1 MRLRQIEI
9 FYHVYRAGSISG
21 AARDLNV
28 SQPSVSKVLRHAEDQ
43 LGFDLFVRRNGR
55 LVATPAADEL
65 FVEAEDIY
73 GRLSTFNRSLENI
86 RNRNDLVLVGPA
98 GVGKDYL
105 ASALLNQLTLKFRN
119 ARHHFRYIDGIDLR
133 NDLME
138 AKTSDFASYPARI
151 AHYAG
156 YHLLYVSDP
165 FPQKA
170 QLSDFERGAIFD
182 VLEKRQHTGCNIFT
196 CNATDYAQ
204 LCDQIGEANAS
215 RIFDGATVVPCDWQ
229 SFRQPT
235 LFVECN

>member
-1 MRLRQIEI
+1 MDAL
-9 FYHVYRAGSISG
+9 ISNTLVHTELPPKH
-21 AARDLNV
+21 RSTLFDNV
-28 SQPSVSKVLRHAEDQ
+28 KILHNGQREALDAVKEW
-43 LGFDLFVRRNGR
+43 GRN
-55 LVATPAADEL
+55 LQ
-65 FVEAEDIY
+65 
-73 GRLSTFNRSLENI
+73 ENI

-105 ASALLNQLTLKFRN
+105 AAALLNQLTLKFRN